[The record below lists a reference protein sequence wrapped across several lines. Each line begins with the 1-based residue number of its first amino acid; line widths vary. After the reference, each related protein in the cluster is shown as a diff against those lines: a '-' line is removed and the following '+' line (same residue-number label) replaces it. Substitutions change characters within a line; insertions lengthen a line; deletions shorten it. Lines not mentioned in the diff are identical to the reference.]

1 MISLTIYGEKKKGAA
16 KNKKRNP
23 RFLRQEIVR
32 KAAGFRRLPLPALY
46 RRTSWLLAFKLLSA
60 ASL

>member
-1 MISLTIYGEKKKGAA
+1 MGKKKKGAA